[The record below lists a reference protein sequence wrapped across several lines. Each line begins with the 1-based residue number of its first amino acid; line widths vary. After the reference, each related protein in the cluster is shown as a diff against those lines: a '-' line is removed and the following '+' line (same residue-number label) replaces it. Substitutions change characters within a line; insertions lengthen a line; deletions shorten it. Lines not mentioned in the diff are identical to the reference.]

1 MSVIVKGMK
10 MPENCIK
17 CPLQFGGWC
26 YASPPE
32 IDERVAPTVDEAWEQ
47 GKPDWCP
54 LVALPDHHGRLVDA
68 DAFKADY
75 GMKDDC
81 ADCEK
86 EMRGKVKACMYNIH
100 SKMDFC
106 GWLDDADTIVEA
118 EDNNG

>member
-10 MPENCIK
+10 MPENCMSCPFPSVGVDWYYCYCPGVDGK
-17 CPLQFGGWC
+17 AYDFEQSKTVPDDCPL
-26 YASPPE
+26 
-32 IDERVAPTVDEAWEQ
+32 I
-47 GKPDWCP
+47 
-54 LVALPDHHGRLVDA
+54 ALPDKHGRLVDA

-86 EMRGKVKACMYNIH
+86 EMQGKVRACEYDRIY

-106 GWLDDADTIVEA
+106 SWLDDAYTIVEA
-118 EDNNG
+118 EGENG

>member
-1 MSVIVKGMK
+1 MSFIVKGMK

-54 LVALPDHHGRLVDA
+54 LVALPDTHGRLVDA
-68 DAFKADY
+68 DALIEFIDNRY
-75 GMKDDC
+75 DVTWKDDYEGGIKDAC
-81 ADCEK
+81 TDILEK
-86 EMRGKVKACMYNIH
+86 IDTMP
-100 SKMDFC
+100 
-106 GWLDDADTIVEA
+106 TIVEA
-118 EDNNG
+118 EGET

>member
-54 LVALPDHHGRLVDA
+54 LVALPDHHGRLGDLDA
-68 DAFKADY
+68 LIIDLMDR
-75 GMKDDC
+75 GLEGVQTDDW
-81 ADCEK
+81 AEIQQTVM
-86 EMRGKVKACMYNIH
+86 EQP
-100 SKMDFC
+100 
-106 GWLDDADTIVEA
+106 TIVES
-118 EDNNG
+118 EGES